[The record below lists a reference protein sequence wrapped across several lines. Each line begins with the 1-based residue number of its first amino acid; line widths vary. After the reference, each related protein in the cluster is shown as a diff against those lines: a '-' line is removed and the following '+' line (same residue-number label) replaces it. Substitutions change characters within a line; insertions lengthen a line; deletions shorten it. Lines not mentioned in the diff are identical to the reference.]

1 MSGMTGP
8 TFQIGRSTGVCSA
21 TGRALLPGDPFV
33 AVLLERPDS
42 DDLDRRDYSREAWDA
57 GCRPSSG
64 RIFAS
69 WRGTVPAHETR
80 RRLLIDDGALL
91 DLFEQL
97 AEQTEPR
104 RVAFRYVL
112 ALILIRKRLLSCEAT
127 RTGSMVVRVRRPGDP
142 RSAAGPVEVADP
154 GLDDATIA
162 DVMDQLTAVMAG
174 DDLSTGSAGGAT

>member
-1 MSGMTGP
+1 MTKAS
-8 TFQIGRSTGVCSA
+8 FQIGRSTGICAA
-21 TGRALLPGDPFV
+21 TGRALAPGDAYV

-42 DDLDRRDYSREAWDA
+42 DDLDRQDYSRDAWDA

-69 WRGTVPAHETR
+69 WRGLVPPHDAR
-80 RRLLIDDGALL
+80 RRLLIDDSALL

-97 AEQTEPR
+97 AEQTDPR

-112 ALILIRKRLLSCEAT
+112 ALILIRKRFLTWEAT
-127 RTGSMVVRVRRPGDP
+127 RPGSIVVRVRRPGGP
-142 RSAAGPVEVADP
+142 TSAADAVEVADP

-174 DDLSTGSAGGAT
+174 DDLPAGAAGGAA